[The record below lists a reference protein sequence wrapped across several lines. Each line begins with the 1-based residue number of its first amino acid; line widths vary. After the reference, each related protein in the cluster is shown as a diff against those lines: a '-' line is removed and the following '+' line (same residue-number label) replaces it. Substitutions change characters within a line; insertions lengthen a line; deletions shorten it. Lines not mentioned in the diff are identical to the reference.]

1 MINLGLLR
9 AEKVGLNTQDFA
21 HRVQPPVLLHPLL
34 VVGNEQPAIVDPT
47 RINTGFLE
55 IRHKINIYSWDIL
68 TTDLLKAGDDLPRVG
83 EQLDLC
89 VIRSKAPEETSSV
102 PGCA

>member
-1 MINLGLLR
+1 MRLD
-9 AEKVGLNTQDFA
+9 AEDFA

-34 VVGNEQPAIVDPT
+34 VVCDEQPAIVDPT
-47 RINTGFLE
+47 RVNAGFLE
-55 IRHKINIYSWDIL
+55 IRHKIDIYSWNIL
-68 TTDLLKAGDDLPRVG
+68 TTDLLKAGDDLPCVG

-89 VIRSKAPEETSSV
+89 VIWSKAPEEASCV